1 MKKHKKTYHLQ
12 IGFALIIG
20 ILLGGSA
27 TFFIPYFSLGKYTS
41 RQLSTY
47 EKFSVIDQI
56 LQKEFY
62 DQEQLSG
69 AKEGMMEGAIKG
81 YVNGLQDPH
90 TNYLSTEENT
100 LFMEELNNN
109 ANIEGIGA
117 VIEKKEDYI
126 QIQEV
131 IKNGPAY
138 EAGLQPLDRIIMI
151 GTGGTQ
157 TLTTSE
163 AVQKIRGEKGTS
175 VRLGIW
181 RITKEGEDDIF
192 EIEVVRDTISIPSVR
207 SRMIDYQ
214 GKKLGYIELSLI
226 SDNTTK
232 LLLQEINALYAEGM
246 EGILL
251 DLRGNSGGFL
261 EEAVKI
267 LGHFV
272 PQGELVVKSAYY
284 AFDSVEH
291 YSKGRGELAEVPM
304 VILVDL
310 LTASAGEI
318 IALTLQERGVSVV
331 GTQTFGKGSIQTY
344 EEFPDGSN
352 IKYTIGKRFSPRG
365 VNIDGVG
372 MTPNEIVERDQDA
385 YANSG
390 IDKQLEKAEELLVSI
405 LK

>member
-1 MKKHKKTYHLQ
+1 
-12 IGFALIIG
+12 
-20 ILLGGSA
+20 
-27 TFFIPYFSLGKYTS
+27 
-41 RQLSTY
+41 
-47 EKFSVIDQI
+47 
-56 LQKEFY
+56 
-62 DQEQLSG
+62 
-69 AKEGMMEGAIKG
+69 
-81 YVNGLQDPH
+81 
-90 TNYLSTEENT
+90 
-100 LFMEELNNN
+100 
-109 ANIEGIGA
+109 
-117 VIEKKEDYI
+117 
-126 QIQEV
+126 
-131 IKNGPAY
+131 
-138 EAGLQPLDRIIMI
+138 
-151 GTGGTQ
+151 
-157 TLTTSE
+157 
-163 AVQKIRGEKGTS
+163 
-175 VRLGIW
+175 
-181 RITKEGEDDIF
+181 
-192 EIEVVRDTISIPSVR
+192 
-207 SRMIDYQ
+207 MIDYQ